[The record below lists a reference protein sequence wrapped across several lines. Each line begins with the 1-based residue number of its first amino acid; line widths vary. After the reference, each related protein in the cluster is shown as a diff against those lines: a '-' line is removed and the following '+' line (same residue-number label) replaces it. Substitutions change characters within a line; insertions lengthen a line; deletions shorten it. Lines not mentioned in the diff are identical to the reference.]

1 MINIKKLQNQVLTYI
16 GQDAKRISETATA
29 DYSSSSPKIGKNLN
43 NSTNLDFYHIIKC
56 LI

>member
-1 MINIKKLQNQVLTYI
+1 MINIKKVQNQVLTYI